1 MFQRKVAACIVCNHD
16 QNVLECDVMSSEQIA
31 DRRSRWA
38 GIGAAA
44 YFLLTGIIFAT
55 WASRVPAI
63 KGGLNLSDGQFAIA
77 LLGLEAGAVL
87 GLQLGALIV
96 PRVGSREALTT
107 SLAVFACALLGP
119 AFASGLLMLATSL
132 FAFAALNSVVD
143 VAMNAQGLAL
153 QRFLR
158 GRPVLSRLHAMHSL
172 GGVLGA
178 GSGVLAARLG
188 AAPPQ
193 HFLACVV
200 AAAVAGIAA
209 WPLLLPSQFDA
220 GEEPMEDGPEGAG
233 ELRRWFGGWSGSI
246 VLLGA
251 LAFCFTLAEG
261 AGLNWSTVYVAE
273 SLGGTEVF
281 GAVSLGVFLGAVT
294 LGRLVG
300 DWLVPRFGAV
310 RVFRAGAIVAGV
322 GFGGALLVDTLAAG
336 LVGLGLLG
344 AGIANALPLAIGA
357 GGNVPGETPA
367 TAAARVSTLGYL
379 GSFVGPALVGGLA
392 SLSSLPLALG
402 LPAML
407 VLATS
412 FGARAV
418 RRAG

>member
-1 MFQRKVAACIVCNHD
+1 MPADGLFQTKYATCMVCNHD
-16 QNVLECDVMSSEQIA
+16 QNVLECDVMSSGQIA
-31 DRRSRWA
+31 NRRSRWA

-63 KGGLNLSDGQFAIA
+63 KGGLDLSDSQFAIA

-87 GLQLGALIV
+87 GLQLGSLIV
-96 PRVGSREALTT
+96 SRTGSRQALTT

-153 QRFLR
+153 QRLM

-172 GGVLGA
+172 GGDLGA
-178 GSGVLAARLG
+178 GSGALAARLG

-200 AAAVAGIAA
+200 AAAVAGSAA
-209 WPLLLPSQFDA
+209 WPVLLPSQLDG
-220 GEEPMEDGPEGAG
+220 GEKPMEDGPEYAG
-233 ELRRWFGGWSGSI
+233 GLRRWFGGWSGSI

-261 AGLNWSTVYVAE
+261 AGLNWSTVYVTE

-300 DWLVPRFGAV
+300 D
-310 RVFRAGAIVAGV
+310 
-322 GFGGALLVDTLAAG
+322 
-336 LVGLGLLG
+336 
-344 AGIANALPLAIGA
+344 
-357 GGNVPGETPA
+357 
-367 TAAARVSTLGYL
+367 
-379 GSFVGPALVGGLA
+379 
-392 SLSSLPLALG
+392 
-402 LPAML
+402 
-407 VLATS
+407 
-412 FGARAV
+412 
-418 RRAG
+418 